1 MRTLHTPAPNTIKE
15 RIDEI
20 IRTKPLEKP
29 TRPLICPKDQCWPLS
44 SYSRLEEEF
53 LNLAAAS
60 GKSKTPQMREA
71 LLVWNW
77 PLYSLSASEGAACAL
92 RPPATTLERRTRPE
106 RSQTIWT
113 KIYNPMCWG
122 QDGGD
127 ERETDCGRKRENGEK
142 RKETGGS
149 ELELEID
156 IIAIRHQKY
165 RCKNKKLK

>member
-29 TRPLICPKDQCWPLS
+29 TRPLICPKDQCRPLS

-77 PLYSLSASEGAACAL
+77 PLYSLSACEGAACAL
-92 RPPATTLERRTRPE
+92 QPPRRDTRATYTTGASTNNLDQNIQPHVLGPGPRRRARNRVWEEERKWEKE
-106 RSQTIWT
+106 R
-113 KIYNPMCWG
+113 
-122 QDGGD
+122 
-127 ERETDCGRKRENGEK
+127 
-142 RKETGGS
+142 
-149 ELELEID
+149 
-156 IIAIRHQKY
+156 
-165 RCKNKKLK
+165 KLVGLSLNLKSPL